1 LYTSDWFINLTYG
14 GFTRCIIFVS
24 VINMIF
30 IVKQVDTPSILTLI
44 FLQYDAV
51 IQNLD
56 FEILKYIQRLYFE
69 ILEISE
75 TM

>member
-1 LYTSDWFINLTYG
+1 
-14 GFTRCIIFVS
+14 
-24 VINMIF
+24 MIF